1 MLEDSH
7 GQNGMKDLHLF
18 VASEV
23 ASVPH
28 LPVFLLSCDTLSSGV
43 GCTECLTL
51 KEENV
56 AK

>member
-28 LPVFLLSCDTLSSGV
+28 LPVFLLSCETLSCGV
-43 GCTECLTL
+43 GS
-51 KEENV
+51 V
-56 AK
+56 